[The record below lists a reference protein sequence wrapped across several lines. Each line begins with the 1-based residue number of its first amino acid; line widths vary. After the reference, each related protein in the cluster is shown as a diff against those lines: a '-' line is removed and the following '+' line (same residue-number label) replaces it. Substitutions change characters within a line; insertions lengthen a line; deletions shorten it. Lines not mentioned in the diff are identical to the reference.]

1 MAGEGGNII
10 RNIAGKSYKEAE
22 TITKDASKGALDF
35 KSPKENTFYGKDG
48 GKKFAD
54 YVIKEETK
62 VINVNGHFYN
72 EDGTFEGKV
81 IVANY
86 EGSINDVYVC
96 NGKGEIKDTF
106 KNRKKLDISHENFC
120 YIAGVIKAEDSS
132 TFESAAATTQATF
145 NAVKFE
151 KGDTLTMEE
160 QGKLAAKLLST
171 GYSTA
176 TLKES
181 LKDTENDSLCK
192 NARKGLIHVLQEKKD
207 YSEGAVLW
215 DGIDFADRGVISARP
230 HPKTDKDG
238 GIHITKD
245 LWIKFV
251 NACEYKPDSKGIQRL
266 YRHLEGKEGK
276 GHDIDKSKAEAL
288 ATIPFE
294 EKKNA
299 STNDSYNI
307 FDFGQKKNSVWDT
320 SVDSKGL
327 KNVDYY
333 ETVGTGKFNKGRTLN
348 KATTVVGRHIFWK
361 PYKEHPNNKG
371 YYWKG
376 MMNHKL

>member
-1 MAGEGGNII
+1 MRIRVVKGIITKTTGGNHNMYSNGDIVTNAGGSI
-10 RNIAGKSYKEAE
+10 NEIADKGYLYGEPE
-22 TITKDASKGALDF
+22 DAPPLMPFDR
-35 KSPKENTFYGKDG
+35 
-48 GKKFAD
+48 
-54 YVIKEETK
+54 I
-62 VINVNGHFYN
+62 INVNGHFYN
-72 EDGTFEGKV
+72 KDGTFKGK
-81 IVANY
+81 IDEPGF
-86 EGSINDVYVC
+86 EGSIDDVYVC
-96 NGKGEIKDTF
+96 DGKVQTKNSF
-106 KNRKKLDISHENFC
+106 KNNKKLDITHQQFC
-120 YIAGVIKAEDSS
+120 YIAGVIKAEESS

-151 KGDTLTMEE
+151 KGDKLTMEE
-160 QGKLAAKLLST
+160 QSKFAEKLLST

-192 NARKGLIHVLQEKKD
+192 NARKGLIHVLQGGKD

-266 YRHLEGKEGK
+266 YRHLEGKDGK
-276 GHDIDKSKAEAL
+276 GHDKDKTKAEAL

-299 STNDSYNI
+299 SANDSYNI
-307 FDFGQKKNSVWDT
+307 FDFGQKKSSVWDIL
-320 SVDSKGL
+320 VDSKGL

-333 ETVGTGKFNKGRTLN
+333 ETVGTGKYNKGRTLN
-348 KATTVVGRHIFWK
+348 KATVVVGRHIFWK
-361 PYKEHPNNKG
+361 PYKDHSNNEG